1 MNYHQHQIDL
11 ELVLYSFGP
20 NPEDCD
26 VFDIVIPEEF
36 LEDMNAVL
44 RAISYRNRVFELLY
58 ENRELTEYLHYDL
71 WQQEEKEQVYRLKV
85 CVSFSQEESFSE
97 DMDYQYQYTVLE
109 KDLNKDLYFDLEER
123 TIIYCED
130 DENIE
135 PSFDYPYSFF
145 S

>member
-71 WQQEEKEQVYRLKV
+71 WQQEEMTKPNRHL
-85 CVSFSQEESFSE
+85 STLSQFRHHIC
-97 DMDYQYQYTVLE
+97 QT
-109 KDLNKDLYFDLEER
+109 FH
-123 TIIYCED
+123 TIW
-130 DENIE
+130 
-135 PSFDYPYSFF
+135 
-145 S
+145 